1 MKRKKSITSLPA
13 ALDKKLVAY
22 IAAAGAVSVA
32 SLGTPESAEAKVV
45 FTQTYKVIDWG
56 ARMGLDLNND
66 GIADFNFGYFG
77 TFHGGQNLI
86 HAVGSNRVIA
96 SSVEYL
102 AGPGASA
109 MPAGATVGPG
119 AKFVGYDAVMEG
131 ESFFSSLD
139 YFGPWLHAHNKF
151 LGLEVTI
158 NGQHHFGWA
167 RISFPSFGR
176 GILTGYAYET
186 VAGKA
191 IVTGATSGHAEVSD
205 ATSPAGPSAWRGK
218 PSLGLLARGAV
229 GLDLWRRDESI
240 VESIV

>member
-1 MKRKKSITSLPA
+1 MTLKKSITSLPV

-22 IAAAGAVSVA
+22 TAAACAVTAA
-32 SLGTPESAEAKVV
+32 SLGAPQSAEAKVV
-45 FTQTYKVIDWG
+45 FTPTYKVIDWQ

-66 GIADFNFGYFG
+66 GVADFNFGFFG
-77 TFHGGQNLI
+77 TFHGGQNVI

-102 AGPGASA
+102 AGPGAAA
-109 MPAGATVGPG
+109 MLDGATVGPG
-119 AKFVGYDAVMEG
+119 AKFVGYNAVMEG
-131 ESFFSSLD
+131 ESFFSSLN

-167 RISFPSFGR
+167 RISFPSFNR

-186 VAGKA
+186 VAGKT
-191 IVTGATSGHAEVSD
+191 IVTGANSDQAEVSD
-205 ATSPAGPSAWRGK
+205 ATSPTSFSTWKESA
-218 PSLGLLARGAV
+218 SLGLLARGAV
-229 GLDLWRRDESI
+229 GLDLWRRDESM
-240 VESIV
+240 VES